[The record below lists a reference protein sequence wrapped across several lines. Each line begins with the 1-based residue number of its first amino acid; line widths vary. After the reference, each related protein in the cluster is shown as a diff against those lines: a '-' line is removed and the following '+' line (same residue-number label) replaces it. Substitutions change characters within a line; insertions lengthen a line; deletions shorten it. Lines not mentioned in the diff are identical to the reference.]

1 MSHSFLNR
9 KKKLNNHRILVSFG
23 GDFIV
28 GAVDDDDADCK
39 NAISQK
45 PFSAKQQNIKKK
57 DGSLIS

>member
-9 KKKLNNHRILVSFG
+9 KKKLNNHRILAGFG

-28 GAVDDDDADCK
+28 GAVDDDADCK

-45 PFSAKQQNIKKK
+45 PFSAEQKNI
-57 DGSLIS
+57 

>member
-28 GAVDDDDADCK
+28 EAVDDGVDCK
-39 NAISQK
+39 NAISQNS
-45 PFSAKQQNIKKK
+45 FSVEQQNNLQKVRLV
-57 DGSLIS
+57 D

>member
-9 KKKLNNHRILVSFG
+9 KKKLNNHRILASFG

-28 GAVDDDDADCK
+28 GAVDDDEDCK

-45 PFSAKQQNIKKK
+45 PFSAEQQNIKKK